1 MVRYNKTRNVP
12 KVATGRM
19 RGVKTATN
27 LLLKNPGDL
36 LAKLKKS
43 KRYNDQ
49 KQENPNNAANKT
61 RRCSNLLDI
70 LRTSGMT
77 TFKEKA
83 ETELKANKDNTKKGK
98 QIRGIL
104 DIIEDKPDIPKK
116 KPHVVKAETKKSKA
130 IEKVVT

>member
-1 MVRYNKTRNVP
+1 
-12 KVATGRM
+12 M
-19 RGVKTATN
+19 RALKTATG
-27 LLLKNPGDL
+27 LLRNNPGDL

-70 LRTSGMT
+70 LRRPGT

-116 KPHVVKAETKKSKA
+116 KPHVVKAETKKPRVVKAETKKSKA
-130 IEKVVT
+130 IEKAVT